1 MEEDKKEDKKEEKES
16 NDGVKKTISIRGVD
30 KNLYNKLSAIAREVD
45 KTIGDLVNEAIDLF
59 VKVTDGVTETVSKV
73 IHEPYVIKNLDRLV
87 ITGKELRELDRP
99 VMFLNI
105 KELVL
110 EDLDDISL
118 DVIVKIMKVDKVVVK
133 GSVNKIKFY
142 SKLDRVAKI
151 EIQETGS

>member
-1 MEEDKKEDKKEEKES
+1 MDEDKKEVDQGSKD
-16 NDGVKKTISIRGVD
+16 DGKKTISIRGVD

-87 ITGKELRELDRP
+87 ISGKELNELDRP

-105 KELVL
+105 KELIL
-110 EDLDDISL
+110 EDVDDSSL
-118 DVIVKIMKVDKVVVK
+118 DAIVKIMKVDKVVVK

-142 SKLDRVAKI
+142 SKLDRVSNI
-151 EIQETGS
+151 EIQDTGS

>member
-1 MEEDKKEDKKEEKES
+1 MDEDKRDVDQGSKDE
-16 NDGVKKTISIRGVD
+16 GKKTISIRGVD

-87 ITGKELRELDRP
+87 ISGRELNELDRP

-105 KELVL
+105 KELIL
-110 EDLDDISL
+110 EDVDDSSL
-118 DVIVKIMKVDKVVVK
+118 DAIVKIMKVDKVVVK
-133 GSVNKIKFY
+133 GSVNKIKLY
-142 SKLDRVAKI
+142 SKLDRVSNI
-151 EIQETGS
+151 EIQDTGS